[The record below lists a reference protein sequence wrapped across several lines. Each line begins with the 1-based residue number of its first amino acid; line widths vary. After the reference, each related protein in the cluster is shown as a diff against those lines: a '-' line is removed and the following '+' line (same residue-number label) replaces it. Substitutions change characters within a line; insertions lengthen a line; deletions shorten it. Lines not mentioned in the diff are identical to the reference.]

1 MPLDAE
7 LVDSR
12 AALAPLAD
20 VWDELAVAA
29 GRPFCAPA
37 WMLAWLDHAA
47 GAEVAPRVIV
57 VRDGGEPVALAPF
70 VLATSRVGVRRL
82 SLMAGVV
89 SAGVDVLARPERARE
104 AAGAVRSAVGDLGAD
119 VAYLDGVPAESAW
132 PELLTGGPPYRDVTV
147 PAPLIELAGGHD
159 AWLAGRTGSFRRR
172 MRQLRRRLEQRGAV
186 WRLTR
191 TAAELPRDLAAFSRL
206 HRARWDFRGGSGV
219 LTAGVDAMVAQ
230 AGRELLPSGRFR
242 LWSLEADGE
251 IVCSQL
257 FLAAGRRC
265 GWWLGGFDPAWA
277 RESPTLALLDRIVAD
292 AFERDEDVLDL
303 GAGDQPYKERFATGA
318 ARVDWTLVPLGPLR
332 GRAVVAARRARRRV
346 ARLVRR
352 RP

>member
-1 MPLDAE
+1 MSLDAE
-7 LVDSR
+7 VVGSR

-29 GRPFCAPA
+29 GRPFCASA

-47 GAEVAPRVIV
+47 GPGVAPRVIV
-57 VRDGGEPVALAPF
+57 VRDGGTPVALAPL
-70 VLATSRVGVRRL
+70 VLAGSGRL
-82 SLMAGVV
+82 RLMAGGV
-89 SAGVDVLARPERARE
+89 SAGVDVLARPGRAE
-104 AAGAVRSAVGDLGAD
+104 EVDAAVRRTVADLGAD
-119 VAYLDGVPAESAW
+119 VLYLDGVPAESEW
-132 PELLTGGPPYRDVTV
+132 PDRIADAAPYRDASV
-147 PAPLIELAGGHD
+147 PAPLIDLAGGHD

-172 MRQLRRRLEQRGAV
+172 MRQLRRRLDQRGAT
-186 WRLTR
+186 WRTTQ
-191 TAAELPRDLAAFSRL
+191 TAAELPRDLAAFARL

-219 LTAGVDAMVAQ
+219 LEPGVEAMLAQ

-242 LWSLEADGE
+242 LWSLEAEGE

-303 GAGDQPYKERFATGA
+303 GAGDQQYKHRFATGES
-318 ARVDWTLVPLGPLR
+318 RVDWSLVPLGSAR
-332 GRAVVAARRARRRV
+332 GRMVVAARRVRRRV
-346 ARLVRR
+346 ARLARW